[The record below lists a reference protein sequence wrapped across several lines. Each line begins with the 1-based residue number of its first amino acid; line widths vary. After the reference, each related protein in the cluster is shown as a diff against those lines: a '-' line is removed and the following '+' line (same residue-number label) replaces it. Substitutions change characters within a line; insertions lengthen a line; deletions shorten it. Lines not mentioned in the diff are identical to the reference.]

1 MLDRTLA
8 PRITDAVDFHLRLP
22 PYTKYSLQNGV
33 EVYALDLGELDTLMI
48 NWTFFAGNWYEGK
61 NLVAATTN
69 YLLKNGTVGKNA
81 FEINEHFEYY
91 GSYLN
96 RHCNSEIADIN
107 LHCLGKHV
115 NHLLPVVAELVTE
128 SVFPEEEL
136 EIYKRNAQQ
145 RLQVSLKK
153 SDFVAGRLIDARL
166 FGNQHP
172 YGRYSSREEFAA
184 LQQDEIRNYYKTY
197 YQQGRC
203 LIFIAGKLPKQII
216 EELDKHFGSLPLRPY
231 REGVAIPAHPIA
243 PAAEKKARIINDPNG
258 VQGSIRIARNF
269 PNRHHPDF
277 QKAVV
282 LNNIFGGYFGS
293 RLMNNIREDKGYT
306 YGIHSYLLN
315 HIQESAWLI
324 STEAGKE
331 VCDETI
337 TEVYREMSL
346 LREERIDEEEL
357 QTARNYI
364 IGTILGDL
372 DGPFQVAGRWKNI
385 ILNGLDENYFYEG
398 IEIIKTIGAKE
409 LQDLAQRYL
418 QPQEFYELVV
428 I

>member
-1 MLDRTLA
+1 MLDRTTA
-8 PRITDAVDFHLRLP
+8 PRITDAVDFQLSLP
-22 PYTKYSLQNGV
+22 PYKKYLLQNGV

-48 NWTFFAGNWYEGK
+48 NWIFYAGNWYEEK
-61 NLVAATTN
+61 NLVAATAN
-69 YLLKNGTVGKNA
+69 YLLKNGTTKRNA

-96 RHCNSEIADIN
+96 RHPHNEIADIT
-107 LHCLGKHV
+107 LHCLGKHMSK
-115 NHLLPVVAELVTE
+115 LLPVVAELITD

-136 EIYKRNAQQ
+136 GIYKKNMQQ
-145 RLQVSLKK
+145 HLQVSLMK
-153 SDFVAGRLIDARL
+153 SDFVAGRLIEASL
-166 FGNQHP
+166 FGRQHP
-172 YGRYSSREEFAA
+172 YGKYSSLVEYAS
-184 LQQDEIRNYYKTY
+184 LQQEEIVDFYKKY
-197 YQQGRC
+197 YQQGSC
-203 LIFIAGKLPKQII
+203 VIFVAGKLPKNII
-216 EELDKHFGSLPLRPY
+216 EELDSRFGNIPLHSHRSKLSSI
-231 REGVAIPAHPIA
+231 RHPIT
-243 PAAEKKARIINDPNG
+243 PASEKKANILNDPNG

-277 QKAVV
+277 QKAGV
-282 LNNIFGGYFGS
+282 LNNILGGYFGS

-306 YGIHSYLLN
+306 YGIHSYLMN
-315 HIQESAWLI
+315 HMQESAWMI

-331 VCDETI
+331 VCAATI
-337 TEVYREMSL
+337 EEIYNEMRL

-385 ILNGLDENYFYEG
+385 ILNDLDENYFYNG
-398 IEIIKTIGAKE
+398 IEIIKTIGAEE
-409 LQDLAQRYL
+409 LQELAQHYL